1 MKKKFIKFLKQN
13 DIDVDLFMYYTEPEN
28 NGFVFK
34 KYDTIHEFFEKEPC
48 MHWVEKAFN
57 WNKSKFSLKKLIKIN
72 KKWKDICQNK
82 KSILFSAIPRW
93 IKKIKGD

>member
-1 MKKKFIKFLKQN
+1 
-13 DIDVDLFMYYTEPEN
+13 
-28 NGFVFK
+28 
-34 KYDTIHEFFEKEPC
+34 

-93 IKKIKGD
+93 IKKIKGED